1 MTSAKDTLIV
11 IQCCKSKNTVEL
23 YPDHLHDLYR
33 QIPVTRRILER
44 AVKHFMDEGV
54 IDVDSNPV
62 TALSLYTGHFY
73 SVEGLKDRM
82 VEELLNGRYDFL
94 IMSAGYGF
102 VHPFQRIHN
111 YDQEMKD
118 RVTNYWL
125 SEGLP
130 RVLGE
135 YVKNLGFQYV
145 YGFFSKSADYRRIF
159 EEVEWGDARELKEAG
174 FFYVEGVKG
183 AGNIL
188 RFQAGLM
195 LNQIDEGFKNKSQTE
210 D

>member
-23 YPDHLHDLYR
+23 YPDHSHDLYR

-102 VHPFQRIHN
+102 VHPLQRVYEYDQPARIH
-111 YDQEMKD
+111 YSK
-118 RVTNYWL
+118 L
-125 SEGLP
+125 CLIGIISGLTYY
-130 RVLGE
+130 LF
-135 YVKNLGFQYV
+135 N
-145 YGFFSKSADYRRIF
+145 
-159 EEVEWGDARELKEAG
+159 REPDIHEIHLK
-174 FFYVEGVKG
+174 
-183 AGNIL
+183 
-188 RFQAGLM
+188 
-195 LNQIDEGFKNKSQTE
+195 
-210 D
+210 